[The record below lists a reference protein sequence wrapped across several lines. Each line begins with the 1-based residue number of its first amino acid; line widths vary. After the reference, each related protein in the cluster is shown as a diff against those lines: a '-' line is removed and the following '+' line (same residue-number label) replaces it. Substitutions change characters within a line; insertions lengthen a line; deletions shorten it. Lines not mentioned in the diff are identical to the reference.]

1 MFKKNTA
8 VTGFPIGHFIQ
19 TADGAAKTTGTPTC
33 KRLLDG
39 TAGTL
44 ANAASY
50 DATAGVWKI
59 DLAAGDMNGDMVGLV
74 FTLADCIPI
83 SYAIRTTTKLVSDL
97 NDSAYAGGA
106 VASVTG
112 DVGGKVLG
120 GGASSITGTGVRAVD
135 ASGDA
140 LATAATA
147 AAILEDTGTTLPAAI
162 ADVPTVAEFEA
173 RTLPAASYFD
183 PAADTVVNVTNVA
196 TVTGNV
202 GGNVTG
208 SVGSVAAGGI
218 TAASIADNAID
229 AAALSDDAVDAIL
242 DEIVEGSVTM
252 RQLLRGFAAV
262 LLGKSANSGADYR
275 DLADTKTRVDS
286 TLDGS
291 GNRTAVTLDLT

>member
-1 MFKKNTA
+1 MFKKNEA
-8 VTGFPIGHFIQ
+8 VTGFPIGHFVQ

-74 FTLADCIPI
+74 FSLADCIPI

-112 DVGGKVLG
+112 DVAGKVLG
-120 GGASSITGTGVRAVD
+120 GGASEITGTGVRAVD
-135 ASGDA
+135 GSGAAVAPASATTDIQGRLPAA
-140 LATAATA
+140 LVSGRMDSSVGAMASNVLTA
-147 AAILEDTGTTLPAAI
+147 AAIAQ
-162 ADVPTVAEFEA
+162 
-173 RTLPAASYFD
+173 
-183 PAADTVVNVTNVA
+183 
-196 TVTGNV
+196 
-202 GGNVTG
+202 
-208 SVGSVAAGGI
+208 
-218 TAASIADNAID
+218 NAID
-229 AAALSDDAVDAIL
+229 ADALTDDAIDAIL
-242 DEIVEGSVTM
+242 DEVIEGSVTM

-262 LLGKSANSGADYR
+262 LLGKSTNSGADYR
-275 DLADTKTRVDS
+275 DIGDTKTRVDS

>member
-1 MFKKNTA
+1 MFKKNAA

-44 ANAASY
+44 TNAASY

-112 DVGGKVLG
+112 DVAGKVLG

-196 TVTGNV
+196 TV
-202 GGNVTG
+202 
-208 SVGSVAAGGI
+208 
-218 TAASIADNAID
+218 NALGTD
-229 AAALSDDAVDAIL
+229 AVSAAALAAGAVDEIL
-242 DEIVEGSVTM
+242 DEVVEGSITL
-252 RQLLRGFAAV
+252 RQAIRIILARLVNKAGGGGTTTLTF
-262 LLGKSANSGADYR
+262 R
-275 DLADTKTRVDS
+275 DVADTKPRVTMTVDA
-286 TLDGS
+286 D
-291 GNRTAVTLDLT
+291 GNRSAVTLDGA